1 MRLRYLNGGIYYN
14 TYGMIYDIIKYEVVI
29 PELGYRYSPVYIRS
43 AVTWSS
49 KWINSW
55 SIKAW
60 HWQQKQHFGTFS
72 MMCNIFQWTRL
83 SVLRTI
89 GEPTLET
96 TEATVG
102 YAVWWVPRQLWAP
115 GPPRNQR
122 NDTLTAIVLAVGG
135 ALLKQTVCVLMCLL
149 SDGTTTPLQANG
161 THKNQTGQAEGR
173 SKHTLPLLTPF
184 FPALPSS
191 SLAFLSE
198 PLKCQTALRPPPSP
212 L

>member
-1 MRLRYLNGGIYYN
+1 M
-14 TYGMIYDIIKYEVVI
+14 
-29 PELGYRYSPVYIRS
+29 
-43 AVTWSS
+43 
-49 KWINSW
+49 
-55 SIKAW
+55 
-60 HWQQKQHFGTFS
+60 
-72 MMCNIFQWTRL
+72 
-83 SVLRTI
+83 RTI

-102 YAVWWVPRQLWAP
+102 YAVWWVPRQLRAP

-173 SKHTLPLLTPF
+173 S
-184 FPALPSS
+184 
-191 SLAFLSE
+191 
-198 PLKCQTALRPPPSP
+198 
-212 L
+212 